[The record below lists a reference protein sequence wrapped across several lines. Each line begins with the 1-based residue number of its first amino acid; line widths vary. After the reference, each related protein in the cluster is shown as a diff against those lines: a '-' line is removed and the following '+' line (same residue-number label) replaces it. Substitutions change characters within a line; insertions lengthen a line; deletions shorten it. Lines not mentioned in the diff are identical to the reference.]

1 MMTIRGIESRLGSA
15 VITVRWPIIVAT
27 MALVGLAASGTF
39 FLEFSGDHRIYFSK
53 DNPQLLAYEKMES
66 TYGKSSNIFFAVA
79 SDDGNATSARALE
92 AIAWL
97 TEESWKI
104 PYSTRVD
111 SIVNFQHITAGGD
124 DILVRDLVDENALG
138 DGMERARIRAIAL
151 AEPRLAGRLIARD
164 GKVSGVNV
172 DVQMPGDDDLL
183 EGPLVAEAARSLAE
197 AVQDRFPGVEVHMTG
212 LVIFNQTFMEVS
224 LRDLKLLVPAS
235 FAAMTLALVLLTG
248 GFSGTFAIM
257 LVVAF
262 SVMSAV
268 GLGGWVGLPMTAP
281 SAISPIVVLTVA
293 IANCVHI
300 FSTLVQCMRDGAS
313 RAPPDPSG
321 ERQNRKYQSDRV
333 KQDAIVEALRVNLQ
347 PVFLASLTTALGFLS
362 MNFSEVP
369 PFRGLGT
376 FVAFGV
382 GAAFLLSVTFL
393 PALLS
398 LLPIRVRESGY
409 RLDSAMAEFAEF
421 VVRHRRT
428 LLWGS
433 GAVVVALVASIPRNE
448 LNDVFLHYFDE
459 SIEFRRDAD
468 FTIENLTGLYSM
480 EYSLGSGKP
489 GGINDPEFLAEVAA
503 FAEWYK
509 EQPETI
515 HVNVITD
522 TFRQLNMSM
531 HDDEPTEYRLPESR
545 ELAAQYLLLYELSL
559 PFGHDLNNQID
570 VDRSATRMTVATQT
584 LSSNEV
590 LALDRRALRWLSDH
604 APDIARPESSGTTL
618 MFAFLG
624 RRNIIAMLAGT
635 TIALVGISVVLI
647 FALRSLRLGIISL
660 VPNLVPGALGFGI
673 WGLAV
678 GEIGVS
684 LSVVTT
690 MTLGIVVDDTVHFL
704 SKYRRARREMGF
716 ASPDAVRV
724 AFRTVGRALLTTS
737 LVLVS
742 GFFVVS
748 LSGFELNTGMGKLT
762 ALVIALALMA
772 DFFLLPPLLMSVDR
786 EADTGSS
793 LPSDTGTAPAGTIV
807 HAVHRG
813 P

>member
-1 MMTIRGIESRLGSA
+1 
-15 VITVRWPIIVAT
+15 
-27 MALVGLAASGTF
+27 
-39 FLEFSGDHRIYFSK
+39 
-53 DNPQLLAYEKMES
+53 
-66 TYGKSSNIFFAVA
+66 
-79 SDDGNATSARALE
+79 
-92 AIAWL
+92 
-97 TEESWKI
+97 
-104 PYSTRVD
+104 
-111 SIVNFQHITAGGD
+111 
-124 DILVRDLVDENALG
+124 
-138 DGMERARIRAIAL
+138 
-151 AEPRLAGRLIARD
+151 
-164 GKVSGVNV
+164 
-172 DVQMPGDDDLL
+172 
-183 EGPLVAEAARSLAE
+183 
-197 AVQDRFPGVEVHMTG
+197 
-212 LVIFNQTFMEVS
+212 
-224 LRDLKLLVPAS
+224 
-235 FAAMTLALVLLTG
+235 MTLALVLLTG

-262 SVMSAV
+262 SVMTAV
-268 GLGGWVGLPMTAP
+268 GMGGWVGLPMTAP

-300 FSTLVQCMRDGAS
+300 FSALVQFMRDGAS
-313 RAPPDPSG
+313 RMPSG
-321 ERQNRKYQSDRV
+321 RSSEHQHPEFQSNRIKH
-333 KQDAIVEALRVNLQ
+333 DAIVEALRVNLQ

-382 GAAFLLSVTFL
+382 GAAFVLSVTFL

-398 LLPIRVRESGY
+398 VLPIRVRETGY
-409 RLDSAMAEFAEF
+409 RLDTAMAVLAEF

-433 GAVVVALVASIPRNE
+433 GAVVVVLVASISRNE
-448 LNDVFLHYFDE
+448 LNDVFLDYFDE

-468 FTIENLTGLYSM
+468 FTVENLTGLYSM
-480 EYSLGSGKP
+480 EYSLGSGEP

-522 TFRQLNMSM
+522 TFGQLNMSM
-531 HDDEPTEYRLPESR
+531 HEDDPTEYRLPESR

-559 PFGHDLNNQID
+559 PFGHDLNNLID
-570 VDRSATRMTVATQT
+570 LDKSATRMTVATQT

-590 LALDRRALRWLSDH
+590 LALDRRALHWLSRH
-604 APDIARPESSGTTL
+604 APHIVRHESSGTTL

-624 RRNIIAMLAGT
+624 RRNIISMLAGT
-635 TIALVGISVVLI
+635 TIALVGISFVLI
-647 FALRSLRLGIISL
+647 FALWSLRLGLLSL

-704 SKYRRARREMGF
+704 SKYRRARYETGL

-724 AFRTVGRALLTTS
+724 AFRTVGRALVTTS
-737 LVLVS
+737 LVLVA

-748 LSGFELNTGMGKLT
+748 LSSFELNSGMGKLT

-786 EADTGSS
+786 DSDASNSPTSGVGTVPAGNMPPATKLGSKLLRS
-793 LPSDTGTAPAGTIV
+793 IRDAPAL
-807 HAVHRG
+807 RG
-813 P
+813 SRSGD